1 MDIFKNITDTDAFCD
16 MPLSAQALY
25 FHFATR
31 ADEQGRVSQKDLDK
45 VPWVLLH
52 RQGGNIYE
60 MELLKDKGYITVIG
74 SKVRV
79 TQKEEQRL
87 AMKR

>member
-1 MDIFKNITDTDAFCD
+1 MEIFKNITDTDAFCD
-16 MPLSAQALY
+16 MPLSAQTLY
-25 FHFATR
+25 FHLATR

-52 RQGGNIYE
+52 RQGNSIYE
-60 MELLKDKGYITVIG
+60 MELLKEKGYITVIG

-79 TQKEEQRL
+79 VQTEGQRL
-87 AMKR
+87 ALKP